1 MSSAHAP
8 ENQRAGND
16 DEVGGEEPEP
26 LFGLH
31 DAVVAPGEADDEP
44 VAKAADKCCAVWKE
58 D

>member
-1 MSSAHAP
+1 MSSAYAP

-31 DAVVAPGEADDEP
+31 DAAVASGEADGEP
-44 VAKAADKCCAVWKE
+44 VAESACECCAAGKE
-58 D
+58 G